1 MLTVAMFTGDVV
13 EKKNR
18 GHQRHQLTNKQLLTR
33 PVKGTAHLSRTNRKN
48 SNHKSMAK
56 DITIKENAVADALR
70 RLKDEEAD
78 LLTRLKPVQEAINA
92 LEKIVDKSAKKTK
105 PAKEN
110 AAEQI
115 EEVAELSEAE

>member
-1 MLTVAMFTGDVV
+1 
-13 EKKNR
+13 
-18 GHQRHQLTNKQLLTR
+18 
-33 PVKGTAHLSRTNRKN
+33 
-48 SNHKSMAK
+48 MAK
-56 DITIKENAVADALR
+56 DITIKDNAVADALR

-110 AAEQI
+110 AAEQM